1 MVNGMVRVVR
11 LSGLVCVRNEEARL
25 ADCLARLSFCDE
37 VVVVADRCTDGTEA
51 IALRFGAKLVS
62 GSFPLEG
69 PRKAAGVEACGGDWI
84 IEIDADEL
92 VGETLAS
99 EIRIAIHTAPA
110 GDYFQIPVDNYV
122 GDTLVRRGWG
132 GSFGT
137 SLVGRLYRRGSKH
150 WKEQRVHPGVTFD
163 GPLAGVLTRP
173 IIHVVD
179 DDIADMVARLN
190 RYTDLRAQDLA
201 DIGDMPGL
209 WDNVFRGFR
218 RFFKCYWGR
227 EGRKEGELGFL
238 IALMAGLYPVISC
251 LKAREILKRGRAP
264 SGTLIEL
271 WPNTSAAQNRKGA
284 PKAA

>member
-1 MVNGMVRVVR
+1 MGWLRVVR
-11 LSGLVCVRNEEARL
+11 LSGLVCVHNEEARL
-25 ADCLARLSFCDE
+25 AECLGRLSFCDE

-62 GSFPLEG
+62 GSYPLEG

-84 IEIDADEL
+84 LEIDADEL
-92 VGETLAS
+92 VGKTLAS
-99 EIRIAIHTAPA
+99 EILAAIGAAPA

-122 GDTLVRRGWG
+122 GETLVRRGWG

-163 GPLAGVLTRP
+163 GDLAGVLKTP
-173 IIHVVD
+173 IVHVVD

-190 RYTDLRAQDLA
+190 RYTDLRALDLA
-201 DIGDMPGL
+201 DAGERPGL

-218 RFFKCYWGR
+218 RFSKCYWGR

-251 LKAREILKRGRAP
+251 LKAREIIKSRAVTN
-264 SGTLIEL
+264 GELIEL
-271 WPNTSAAQNRKGA
+271 RPRLDRWTRRGGA
-284 PKAA
+284 PRAA